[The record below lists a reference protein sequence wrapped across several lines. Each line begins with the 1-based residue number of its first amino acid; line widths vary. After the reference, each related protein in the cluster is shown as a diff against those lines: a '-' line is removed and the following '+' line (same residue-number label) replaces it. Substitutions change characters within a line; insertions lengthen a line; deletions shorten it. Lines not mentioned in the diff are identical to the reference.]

1 MLAELS
7 LPAGLEGWTPVATL
21 TRSLASPG
29 GLDGWNT
36 VFAVPAQ
43 EVAAPS
49 TPQALLDEIKAEAL
63 LAQVHL
69 VHRAFLDSRLGPR
82 PVVVAPPAWIQYEV
96 QLAEALAAEA
106 SLPQL
111 GQQGFEERYR
121 SAIVEYNKLFNHEVP
136 GIDWWDHSDGESD
149 LE

>member
-1 MLAELS
+1 MPYLIPYIYS
-7 LPAGLEGWTPVATL
+7 
-21 TRSLASPG
+21 
-29 GLDGWNT
+29 
-36 VFAVPAQ
+36 
-43 EVAAPS
+43 
-49 TPQALLDEIKAEAL
+49 L
-63 LAQVHL
+63 LAPKGNALFPLAPHCK
-69 VHRAFLDSRLGPR
+69 R
-82 PVVVAPPAWIQYEV
+82 PVLVAPPAWIQYEV